1 MFLIDDILLSP
12 LHGIFWVVRKV
23 HDAAQQELDSE
34 KDNVTAQLTEL
45 YMRLETRQITE
56 EEFNAQEKT
65 LLDRLDRIDKREC
78 DTAGADEESCEE
90 VNETHAD
97 GA

>member
-1 MFLIDDILLSP
+1 MFLLDDILLSP

-23 HDAAQQELDSE
+23 HDAAQQERDSE
-34 KDNVTAQLTEL
+34 KETVTAQLTEL

-56 EEFNAQEKT
+56 EEFNAQEKA
-65 LLDRLDRIDKREC
+65 LLDRLDQIDKRDR
-78 DTAGADEESCEE
+78 DTAGVDEESCEE
-90 VNETHAD
+90 VSETHAD